1 MIDWRKMRLGFR
13 LFFEDETVFV
23 PEESLARE
31 EEGNK
36 TVYRTDV
43 RGIHIVWRFEN
54 LETGMLITLCADSD
68 KPLGLKRVDSIVFSA
83 NASKATDRILSFGNK
98 LSCCTHRFPCDLAEE
113 VEYSADCTGLFSDLS
128 SSGMALAM
136 VAPFTNI
143 VGAGVKKTNGQLEY
157 FAKTEY
163 TEGMRDAHS
172 IVAEK
177 VYYATDIKIDRLY
190 DVYRS
195 LLPQSNFPM
204 PKLTGWNTWDYY
216 LDRVTPADIFE
227 NIEALSKMPFAD
239 KLSYIVIDDGWQK
252 EWGEWVENKKFA
264 CGLDHIAER
273 IKSCGFLPGIWAA
286 PLLMKE
292 CCEGFGERTEWFC
305 RDEKGEFIRE
315 GDTCLIDPTHPEA
328 KEFVLNIYRRLYKCG
343 YRLFKIDYV
352 SPLLKSRS
360 FFDKKATSYSALRE
374 LISDIKAATGEDAVI
389 LGCSLPVQCGADI
402 APSMRIGVDIH
413 NHFGHVKWIAEMLSW
428 TWMYNNKVTRIDT
441 DFLIVRGLET
451 ANEPLKW
458 EGTPNYTAPK
468 RMCDMND
475 SEFFKSRWRQGDQ
488 FNAVE
493 AETWASIVAISGGN
507 IFLSDRMSV
516 LNQRGISI
524 IDNAIK
530 SARDKCRPTY
540 LSTDARLPSLFVAD
554 DELLLVNWD
563 DIPATKTV
571 DGINGKLTSEKSFV
585 HQNGHLSVTLLP
597 HESIRLFVSKQ

>member
-1 MIDWRKMRLGFR
+1 MKLGFR
-13 LFFEDETVFV
+13 LFFDDETVFV
-23 PEESLARE
+23 LEEDLVRE

-36 TVYRTDV
+36 TIYRTEV
-43 RGIHIVWRFEN
+43 RGIHIVWCFEK

-68 KPLGLKRVDSIVFSA
+68 KALGLKRVDSIVFSSPPS
-83 NASKATDRILSFGNK
+83 NATDRILFFGNK
-98 LSCCTHRFPCDLAEE
+98 LSCSTHRFPCDLAEE

-128 SSGMALAM
+128 SRGIALAM

-163 TEGMRDAHS
+163 TEGMQEAHS
-172 IVAEK
+172 LVAEK
-177 VYYATDIKIDRLY
+177 VYYAADIKIDRLY
-190 DVYRS
+190 DVYSS
-195 LLPQSNFPM
+195 LLPQSDFPM

-216 LDRVTPADIFE
+216 LDRVTPDDIFE

-252 EWGEWVENKKFA
+252 EWGEWVENTKFS
-264 CGLDHIAER
+264 CGLDYIAER

-305 RDEKGEFIRE
+305 RNEKGELIRSE
-315 GDTCLIDPTHPEA
+315 GNTCLIDPSHPEA
-328 KEFVLNIYRRLYKCG
+328 KEFILTIYRRLYKCG

-352 SPLLKSRS
+352 SPLLNVRH
-360 FFDKKATSYSALRE
+360 FFDKKTTSYSALRE

-413 NHFGHVKWIAEMLSW
+413 NHFGHVKWITEMLSW
-428 TWMYNNKVTRIDT
+428 TWMYNNKVTRIDP

-475 SEFFKSRWRQGDQ
+475 PEFFKSRWRQGDQ

-530 SARDKCRPTY
+530 SARDKCRPMY
-540 LSTDARLPSLFVAD
+540 LSTDARLPSLFVAE
-554 DELLLVNWD
+554 DEFLLVNWE

-571 DGINGKLTSEKSFV
+571 DGINAKLISEKSFV